1 MQIPAV
7 CLLLSSA
14 AALHIPGVRVTAKRV
29 PVERARP
36 TRTRLNHGR
45 VATADATAPRPL
57 LNAVRRPWKIPGHV
71 AGRLNP
77 ALADW
82 TSSHLLASPTQ
93 KILAGVSAD
102 QKAADRITV
111 VGGLVN
117 VLLTFGKLA
126 AGIYGRSAA
135 MISDAAHSASDLAS
149 DVVTLVAMRA
159 ARLPAD
165 EDHPYGHGRFETV
178 GALVVGGMLVAAGAW
193 AASHALDAGVHA
205 HGALGLKPG
214 KIALVAALVS
224 IVAKEGLFRATARV
238 GKRLRSPVLEANA
251 WHHRSDALSSVVAL
265 VGIAA
270 ARCSLKIF
278 RHADAAAGLAVAAM
292 LAATGFQITAG
303 ALQELSDAVD
313 QDALERLR
321 FAVLAVPGVAQ
332 VASLRGRS
340 IAGKLRVDV
349 DVVPLD
355 SDLSTSASFQLAEAA
370 RVALLDME
378 AEDHGAHSHGHS
390 HGHSHSHGHGDAGP
404 PRVGDATVRVV
415 PAEKTCPVV
424 ASLPTQAD
432 LERRVADTLADEP
445 AVAALRTHVR
455 YPNGLDCELDV
466 YLEPTL
472 EMGEGVG
479 DLRAAG
485 AGVTKLLNDAAL
497 GASVANVFWSLDRE
511 PAPV

>member
-1 MQIPAV
+1 M
-7 CLLLSSA
+7 
-14 AALHIPGVRVTAKRV
+14 
-29 PVERARP
+29 
-36 TRTRLNHGR
+36 
-45 VATADATAPRPL
+45 
-57 LNAVRRPWKIPGHV
+57 RRPWKIPGHV

-178 GALVVGGMLVAAGAW
+178 GALVVGGMLVAAGAG
-193 AASHALDAGVHA
+193 AASHALDAGGHA

-251 WHHRSDALSSVVAL
+251 WLPPVDALSSVVAL

-349 DVVPLD
+349 DVVPMD
-355 SDLSTSASFQLAEAA
+355 SDLSTSASFQLADGA
-370 RVALLDME
+370 RRCWIWRPRTTARTRTGTPL
-378 AEDHGAHSHGHS
+378 A
-390 HGHSHSHGHGDAGP
+390 SHSHGHGDAGP
-404 PRVGDATVRVV
+404 PAAGRGGAR
-415 PAEKTCPVV
+415 AGRGACPVV

-455 YPNGLDCELDV
+455 YPNGLACELDV